1 MGTKLSELVEEFERG
16 AAPEE
21 RAALETFRTQ
31 YTRAEQILR
40 LRKQRAVTQ
49 VELAE
54 LAGLDQAEI
63 SRLERGAGNPT
74 EQTLERVAAALGARW
89 ELVGVEHDG
98 SRPTADLP

>member
-1 MGTKLSELVEEFERG
+1 MGTKLSELVEQFERDEG
-16 AAPEE
+16 PEARE
-21 RAALETFRTQ
+21 ALETLRAQ

-40 LRKQRAVTQ
+40 LRKERALTQ

-54 LAGLDQAEI
+54 RAGLDQAEI

-74 EQTLERVAAALGARW
+74 EQTLERVAEALGARW
-89 ELVGVEHDG
+89 EPVVAEHDG

>member
-1 MGTKLSELVEEFERG
+1 MGTKLSELVEKFERDEG
-16 AAPEE
+16 PEARE
-21 RAALETFRTQ
+21 ALETLRAQ

-40 LRKQRAVTQ
+40 LRKERALTQ

-54 LAGLDQAEI
+54 RAGLDQAEI

-74 EQTLERVAAALGARW
+74 EQTLERVAEALGARW
-89 ELVGVEHDG
+89 ELVVAEHDG